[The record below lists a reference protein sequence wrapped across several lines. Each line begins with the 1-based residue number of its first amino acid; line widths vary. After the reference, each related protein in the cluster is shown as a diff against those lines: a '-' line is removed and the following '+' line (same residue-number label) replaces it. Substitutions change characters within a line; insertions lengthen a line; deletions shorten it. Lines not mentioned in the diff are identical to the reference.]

1 MQRVHFDKNK
11 YFLIAILLIV
21 LIYISVARYKE
32 NSNYYNSDAT
42 WHTLLTLKC
51 YEETSS
57 DVHKYLPI
65 VSLGET
71 DDKGIPWGV
80 TVPDDKGNYY
90 YTSFSPAGY
99 VFPYIFMK
107 FFHLP
112 ISEKSLYIFNTML
125 FIISGILWMYFI
137 KVVFSNS
144 KHVYVL
150 SFMAFITYVSSPEIL
165 HSQGMVYWHQSIM
178 QVSLILQ
185 LWMYYNMCTKKT
197 RWATIFFYMLCVLNP
212 YIEWT
217 GYVANVGFALVEF
230 FRNCNNR
237 KKGFVKLCSIAL
249 LTMLSFLIFIGHY
262 LLVIDMNAF
271 FNALLA
277 RFTAR
282 NVSVSIGWLSMV
294 NGYLKSF
301 KYCWI
306 LVIVVVAWDIIKNK
320 RILINNKFLLILLAF
335 PLIENVIMKQHA
347 YEYSFDRMKMI
358 YVLSFL
364 ICMCANNLLNSSK
377 SDIIKK
383 SLIVL
388 TVMIGILN
396 FNSYLNDNT
405 YIWDADYRNSNKRIA
420 AYINEHYDD
429 AIISIENGGVRGY
442 LNMLFERGIY
452 EWVSL
457 SQAIGIAEEKS
468 KPYAITIKV
477 QENSWDMSEVE
488 RVIVYNLS
496 NDDMLTISFD
506 GKRMEIVENAVKDTY
521 MLANLTDENWTNGY
535 SNYQNILLFERI
547 DELLLSLQVRQQFI
561 CNGKEYHI
569 ESVDYDDK
577 WIRVTVDG
585 EISECMY
592 SQSVTF
598 IE

>member
-1 MQRVHFDKNK
+1 MQRGHFYKDK

-65 VSLGET
+65 VSLGEK

-107 FFHLP
+107 VFHLP
-112 ISEKSLYIFNTML
+112 ISEKSLYIFNTLL
-125 FIISGILWMYFI
+125 FIISGILWMNFI
-137 KVVFSNS
+137 KDVFSDS
-144 KHVYVL
+144 RHVHVL

-197 RWATIFFYMLCVLNP
+197 RLATIFFYILCVLNP

-569 ESVDYDDK
+569 ENVDYDDK